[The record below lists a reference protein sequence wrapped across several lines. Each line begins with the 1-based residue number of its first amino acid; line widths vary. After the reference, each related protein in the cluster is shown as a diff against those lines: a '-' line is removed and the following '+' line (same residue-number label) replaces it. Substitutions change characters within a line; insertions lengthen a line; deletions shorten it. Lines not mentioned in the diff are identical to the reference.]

1 MQKRPNR
8 FCLQRLS
15 PYTKLP
21 RRQWHLVLLLDVVKG
36 EPFKYLATTIE
47 KRVSCF
53 FGEKKNEFTRNFERC
68 HVMYEWARSITM
80 QHSSSSSRI
89 PHKKMPFAFYLDGES
104 HYAADTATAASQLS
118 QSVIAHSPTIIK
130 SSKIDPHMVV

>member
-1 MQKRPNR
+1 MAFGSSTWRGKRGAIQISSNHNR
-8 FCLQRLS
+8 ETS
-15 PYTKLP
+15 
-21 RRQWHLVLLLDVVKG
+21 VLLLW
-36 EPFKYLATTIE
+36 
-47 KRVSCF
+47 R
-53 FGEKKNEFTRNFERC
+53 KKNEFTRNFERC